1 MARLGGVPFD
11 ERLTFQPLTP
21 QEFEVAVLSDD
32 GELDCEDGTKYE
44 KRSAHIA
51 DRRK

>member
-1 MARLGGVPFD
+1 MVRLGVVPFD

-21 QEFEVAVLSDD
+21 QEFEIAVLSDD
-32 GELDCEDGTKYE
+32 RELGCEDGTKYE

-51 DRRK
+51 ES